1 MLQRL
6 AAIFPGR
13 LYVELQRHGLPVEAA
28 IEPGLLALA
37 YAHDL
42 PLVATNEAFFPTA
55 DDFEAHDA
63 LLCIAEGTYISQAE
77 RRRLT
82 PQHAFVILDIGAEG
96 GRITA
101 GKQGEN
107 RVQRHEPGRAVD
119 RKSTR
124 LNSSH

>member
-82 PQHAFVILDIGAEG
+82 PQHAFKSAAEM
-96 GRITA
+96 RA
-101 GKQGEN
+101 LFADLPEAVDKL
-107 RVQRHEPGRAVD
+107 GRAHDLTTV
-119 RKSTR
+119 T
-124 LNSSH
+124 NEHTVC

>member
-28 IEPGLLALA
+28 IEPGLLAPA

-63 LLCIAEGTYISQAE
+63 LLCIAEGTYISQDE

-82 PQHAFVILDIGAEG
+82 PQHAFKSEAEL
-96 GRITA
+96 
-101 GKQGEN
+101 
-107 RVQRHEPGRAVD
+107 RAPFAALPAAD
-119 RKSTR
+119 RKRTR
-124 LNSSH
+124 ELQSL

>member
-37 YAHDL
+37 YAHEL

-77 RRRLT
+77 
-82 PQHAFVILDIGAEG
+82 I
-96 GRITA
+96 
-101 GKQGEN
+101 
-107 RVQRHEPGRAVD
+107 GRAHVC
-119 RKSTR
+119 TPVTNAPLVCR
-124 LNSSH
+124 LLPAKKK